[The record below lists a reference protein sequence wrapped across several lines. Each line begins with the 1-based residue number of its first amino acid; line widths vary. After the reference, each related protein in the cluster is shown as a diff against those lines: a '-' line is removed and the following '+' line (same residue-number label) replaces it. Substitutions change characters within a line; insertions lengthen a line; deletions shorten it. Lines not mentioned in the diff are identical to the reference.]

1 MKRKFYSEM
10 SYVFGLIIL
19 ALGTAFMEKADFG
32 LSMIVAPA
40 YILHLKI
47 SQTLVDFF
55 SFGMAEYCI
64 QLLLIILTSVIMKRF
79 RLYYLFSFAT
89 AVIYGIV
96 LDLVMKPVALITAD
110 GFAVRS
116 VMFVVGML
124 LCAFGVTLL
133 LHTYFAPEAY
143 ELLVK
148 EISEK
153 RKKSI
158 TFVKTIYDMSSL
170 VIGVVLSFCFFG
182 FGHFEGVNV
191 GTLINAIL
199 NGWLIGKM
207 CAWFD
212 KRIELKD
219 MLKIRKLFE

>member
-1 MKRKFYSEM
+1 MKKKFYSEL
-10 SYVFGLIIL
+10 SYVFGLVIL
-19 ALGTAFMEKADFG
+19 ALGTAFMERADFG

-47 SQTLVDFF
+47 SQTLLDFF

-64 QLLLIILTSVIMKRF
+64 QLLLIILTSIIMKRF
-79 RLYYLFSFAT
+79 RIYYLLSLAT

-96 LDLVMKPVALITAD
+96 LDLLMKPVALIPA
-110 GFAVRS
+110 GSFPVRS
-116 VMFVVGML
+116 AMFFVGML

-158 TFVKTIYDMSSL
+158 TFVKTIYDVSSL
-170 VIGVVLSFCFFG
+170 VISVVLSFCFFG
-182 FGHFEGVNV
+182 FGHFEGINV
-191 GTLINAIL
+191 GTLISAVF
-199 NGWLIGKM
+199 NGWLIGRM

-212 KRIELKD
+212 RKFELTD
-219 MLKIRKLFE
+219 LLKIRKFFI